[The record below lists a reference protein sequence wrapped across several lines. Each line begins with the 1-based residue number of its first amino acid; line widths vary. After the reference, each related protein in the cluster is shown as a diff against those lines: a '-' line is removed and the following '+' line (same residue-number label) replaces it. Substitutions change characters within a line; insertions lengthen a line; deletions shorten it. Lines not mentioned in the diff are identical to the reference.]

1 LSGVFLGAFVLL
13 LSVFLA
19 VAGLIMTHRVV
30 SLDLRQSHTTAI
42 GIIYGALHVTFGVII
57 GFSAYLVLNKY
68 TAAENIAAGE
78 AGAAVEIHR
87 LAEQFPEHKRDQI
100 RELASSYVQVVVDE
114 EWPLMRDGQV
124 SPRAE
129 ALAYELGRT
138 IDNFEPNTES
148 EKEVYAQGLDR
159 FTDLHKDRQVRLL
172 NVRQGLRTILW
183 AVLVMLATITI
194 LFSYFLGMENRRI
207 HMLAVAALAAGI
219 AFIISTIVGL
229 DDPFGGDLR
238 VGPDAFES
246 ALNTMIEENREQK
259 P

>member
-1 LSGVFLGAFVLL
+1 
-13 LSVFLA
+13 
-19 VAGLIMTHRVV
+19 
-30 SLDLRQSHTTAI
+30 
-42 GIIYGALHVTFGVII
+42 
-57 GFSAYLVLNKY
+57 VLNKY
-68 TAAENIAAGE
+68 TAAENIAASE

-87 LAEQFPEHKRDQI
+87 LAEQFPEPKRDQI
-100 RELASSYVQVVVDE
+100 RELAWSYIQVVVDE

-129 ALAYELGRT
+129 ALAYEL
-138 IDNFEPNTES
+138 
-148 EKEVYAQGLDR
+148 DR

-172 NVRQGLRTILW
+172 NVRQGLPTILW
-183 AVLVMLATITI
+183 VVLVMLATITI